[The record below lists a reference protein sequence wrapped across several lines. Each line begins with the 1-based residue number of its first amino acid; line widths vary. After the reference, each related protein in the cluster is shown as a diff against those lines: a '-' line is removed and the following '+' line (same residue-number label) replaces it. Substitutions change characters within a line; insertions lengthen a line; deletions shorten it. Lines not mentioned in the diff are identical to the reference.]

1 MAAPLRAA
9 LRVLVLALAV
19 AGTSCST
26 LHSRIQHPHAQP
38 LDAALRSAQTDW
50 QSLPAQGHSSTIE
63 RTRWRLDLGGVLL
76 ALQHR
81 NRPQTWTGTQS
92 IQGWTITFAGDAD
105 GLKSIPPSWCDG
117 ITAVLPLK
125 PLPGINSPRVHG
137 EGVGL
142 PVLMHQPKSAQA
154 ADKFIPPNG
163 RLFPATLTAEF
174 TAGRAVTLTFH
185 HTRNVRTA
193 RLRGREQPLAYDV
206 SAAIS
211 AAMDP
216 SYFSKYSLRGL
227 LRPESQIGDIG
238 IYTPEPYDPS
248 KIPIVLIHGI
258 ESAPHIWANV
268 MNEIAAD
275 PGLQRRCQVWY
286 FLYPTGISIQG
297 AAARMRASLI
307 AARDYYDP
315 RHRHPGMNHIALVGH
330 SMGGLLSKMQIMDS
344 GEDLHRAFWTKP
356 LEQLP
361 LSKEASGLV
370 QRTLHFQHLPFVT
383 RAVFITTPHRGSKV
397 VEFSPLRMIFKLIRP
412 VGIVAGLVREMSSV
426 ASALVNPD
434 LHRFQTFGA
443 RSSEGLSPLHPMLAA
458 LNRRPLLA
466 KYDTIIAVFPPMSHN
481 KPLEEST
488 DGVVSYQSAWMP
500 AAESTATITG
510 FHICIPS
517 PALAEK
523 LLPILRRH
531 TAASRP

>member
-1 MAAPLRAA
+1 MVAPLSAA
-9 LRVLVLALAV
+9 LRVFVCSLAV

-26 LHSRIQHPHAQP
+26 LHSRILHPHAQP

-50 QSLPAQGHSSTIE
+50 QSLPEQGQPGTLE
-63 RTRWRLDLGGVLL
+63 RTRWRLNLSGVLQS
-76 ALQHR
+76 LQHR
-81 NRPQTWTGTQS
+81 SGPQTWTGTQS
-92 IQGWTITFAGDAD
+92 MQGWSITFAGDAD
-105 GLKSIPPSWCDG
+105 GLKSIPPSWCDR
-117 ITAVLPLK
+117 ITPVLPLK
-125 PLPGINSPRVHG
+125 PPAGIKGARIHG
-137 EGVGL
+137 DGVGI
-142 PVLMHQPKSAQA
+142 PVIMHQAKFARA

-163 RLFPATLTAEF
+163 RFFPATMTAEF
-174 TAGRAVTLTFH
+174 TGTRAVTLTFH
-185 HTRNVRTA
+185 HTRNIRTA
-193 RLRGREQPLAYDV
+193 RLRGRERLLAYDV
-206 SAAIS
+206 SAAIA

-216 SYFSKYSLRGL
+216 AYFSKYSLRGL

-238 IYTPEPYDPS
+238 IYTPEPYDPA

-268 MNEIAAD
+268 MNEMAAD
-275 PGLQRRCQVWY
+275 PELSRRCQVWY

-307 AARDYYDP
+307 AARDHYDP
-315 RHRHPGMNHIALVGH
+315 QHRNPGMNHIAVVGH

-361 LSKEASGLV
+361 LSKEARGLV

-397 VEFSPLRMIFKLIRP
+397 VEFSPMRMIFKLIRP
-412 VGIVAGLVREMSSV
+412 VGVVAGLIREMSSV

-466 KYDTIIAVFPPMSHN
+466 KYDSIIAVFPPMSLN
-481 KPLEEST
+481 KSLEEST

-500 AAESTATITG
+500 GAESTSTITG

-531 TAASRP
+531 AHASRR